1 MTERVLIVEDDPDL
15 RDLLAF
21 NFKSKGFEIDTA
33 DDGEEAL
40 ALLEDA
46 NDLPDAI
53 VLEILLPEIDGIEL
67 LRRCNSDDRLAT
79 IPTVVLSAVGDEET
93 VAKAY
98 ELGTN
103 DYLTKPFSPN
113 ELITRV
119 THLE

>member
-15 RDLLAF
+15 RDLIAF
-21 NFKSKGFEIDTA
+21 NFESKGFEIDTA

-40 ALLEDA
+40 ALLEAA

-67 LRRCNSDDRLAT
+67 LRRCSSDDRLAA
-79 IPTVVLSAVGDEET
+79 IPTIVLSAVGDEET
-93 VAKAY
+93 VAEAY
-98 ELGTN
+98 ELGAD